1 MTSNPQR
8 ILVIGGGITGLA
20 AAYRLT
26 ELDPHRQIVLVEASD
41 RLGGVLE
48 TVRRDGYLI
57 ERSADNF
64 ITNVPWAVELSKRVG
79 LGDQLL
85 ATDERL
91 RAALVVRNGRL
102 VRVPAGFS
110 LMAPGRAWPIVTT
123 PLLSS
128 AGKLRVL
135 AERFVRGGAPS
146 ADESLAAFARRRLG
160 VEAFERIVQPL
171 VGGIYTADPE
181 KLSLAA
187 TLPRFQE
194 MERRWGSLTRGIR
207 EENAQVASESGFSGA
222 VNGNDAGARY
232 SQFVAPR
239 EGLSSLV
246 AAVAARL
253 PAGCVRLRSPV
264 REIRRR
270 EQGWTIVP
278 TAGEP
283 LDCDA
288 VIVTAPAPAAAK
300 LLAGLDEKLS
310 LALAEI
316 EYASTAVVSLAFAR
330 NQIRKPLDGFGF
342 VVPAIERRPILAASF
357 ASLKFPGRA
366 PADHVLVR
374 VFIGGACQSE
384 LLDGDDPAILEI
396 AVEQL
401 RMLIGAEGSPAFS
414 DVARWPHSMPQ
425 YHIGHLERVATIERA
440 VSAWPGLALAGNAYR
455 GVGIPH
461 CVHSGNQAAEKI
473 HALLASGVHG

>member
-1 MTSNPQR
+1 V
-8 ILVIGGGITGLA
+8 VIGGGITGLA
-20 AAYRLT
+20 AAFRLV
-26 ELDPHRQIVLVEASD
+26 ELDPTREIVLLEASD

-48 TVRRDGYLI
+48 TVHRDGFLV

-64 ITNVPWAVELSKRVG
+64 ITNVPWGVELCQRVG
-79 LGDQLL
+79 LSDLL
-85 ATDERL
+85 LPTNERL

-110 LMAPGRAWPIVTT
+110 LMAPARAWPIVTT
-123 PLLSS
+123 PILSP

-135 AERFVRGGAPS
+135 AERFVRQREQPG
-146 ADESLAAFARRRLG
+146 DESLAAFARRRLG

-207 EENAQVASESGFSGA
+207 EESTPAAASEAGYSGA

-239 EGLSSLV
+239 DGLVSLIE
-246 AAVAARL
+246 AVAAQL
-253 PAGCVRLRSPV
+253 PAGCVRLSCPV
-264 REIRRR
+264 SAIERDGE
-270 EQGWTIVP
+270 GWKVLTG
-278 TAGEP
+278 TSDSF
-283 LDCDA
+283 DCAA
-288 VIVTAPAPAAAK
+288 VIVTAGAPAAARM
-300 LLAGLDEKLS
+300 LAGLDQKLAME
-310 LALAEI
+310 LAQI

-330 NQIRKPLDGFGF
+330 SKIRKPLEGFGF
-342 VVPAIERRPILAASF
+342 VVPAIEQRPILAASF

-366 PADHVLVR
+366 SDDHVLVR

-384 LLDGDDPAILEI
+384 LLDREDAALIEI
-396 AVEQL
+396 AINQL
-401 RMLIGAEGSPAFS
+401 RELIGAEGPPALC
-414 DVARWPHSMPQ
+414 DVARWPQSMPQ

-440 VSAWPGLALAGNAYR
+440 AAAWPGLALAGNAYR

-461 CVHSGNQAAEKI
+461 CIHSGNQAAERV
-473 HALLASGVHG
+473 HAELGSATRT